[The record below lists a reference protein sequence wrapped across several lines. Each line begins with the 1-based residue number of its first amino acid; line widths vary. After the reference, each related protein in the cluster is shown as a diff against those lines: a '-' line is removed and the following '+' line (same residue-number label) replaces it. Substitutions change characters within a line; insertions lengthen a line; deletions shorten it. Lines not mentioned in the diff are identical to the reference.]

1 MRLFKNRTDA
11 AHELARDLAFLKD
24 EQPLVL
30 GITNGGLQIAAII
43 AESLDA
49 PLDILLIHKLRAPDG
64 SEQIVGAVDEHGR
77 ISMIQSTSR
86 WRHLTTQEMI
96 PAARL
101 AFRDLQ
107 SRQARFRAILPETE
121 VRGRTVL
128 IVDHG
133 IETGAT
139 MLAAIAS
146 VRDRGA
152 RKVVVAAPAGV
163 NKATWH
169 LQDNA
174 DTVVIPHVPS
184 KFRGINYFY
193 EVFED
198 IPDSLIT
205 SILQRWAFSR
215 PEQHAGVKTFILRI
229 KNARSQE
236 LHCELDLPPGVTRG
250 SGPYPAVIFAHDLQ
264 SDAKS
269 QRSVPISRRLAKR
282 GIIGV
287 RMDFTGHG
295 RSDGNSEKVTLEQML
310 EDLRAVYDFVQT
322 LDEVDENS
330 IGLNGAGNGGLIAL
344 CNAAYNNQVKALVLR
359 GPVIGN
365 RHKEAR
371 RVTAP
376 TLIIHAERDTVL
388 ADSMEQLDHEFI
400 VKHQLLRI
408 PDSTRLFHDPISRE
422 LMVSASVDW
431 LVQHLTAKTSKANS
445 CDALSQHADSGDKSE
460 DAASLHKSE

>member
-1 MRLFKNRTDA
+1 MRLFKNRSDA
-11 AHELARDLAFLKD
+11 ANELARDLAFLKE

-30 GITNGGLQIAAII
+30 GIPNGGLQIAAIV

-49 PLDILLIHKLRAPDG
+49 PLDILLIHKLHAPDD

-77 ISMIQSTSR
+77 ISMIQSASR
-86 WRHLTTQEMI
+86 WHHLTTKEMI
-96 PAARL
+96 PAARS
-101 AFRDLQ
+101 AFKVLQ
-107 SRQARFRAILPETE
+107 TRRARFRAILPETD

-128 IVDHG
+128 IIDHG

-152 RKVVVAAPAGV
+152 RKVIVAAPAGMS
-163 NKATWH
+163 KATWQLH
-169 LQDNA
+169 DNA
-174 DTVVIPHVPS
+174 DAVVIPHVPS

-193 EVFED
+193 KVFED
-198 IPDSLIT
+198 IPDSVVA
-205 SILQRWAFSR
+205 SILQRWAFSK
-215 PEQHAGVKTFILRI
+215 PDQHAGVKTFILRI
-229 KNARSQE
+229 KNARQQE

-250 SGPYPAVIFAHDLQ
+250 SGPYPAVIFTHDLQ

-282 GIIGV
+282 GVIGV
-287 RMDFTGHG
+287 RMDFSGHG
-295 RSDGNSEKVTLEQML
+295 RSDGDCEDVTLPQMI
-310 EDLRAVYDFVQT
+310 EDLRAIYEFVQT
-322 LDEVDENS
+322 LDELDENS
-330 IGLNGAGNGGLIAL
+330 IGLNGAGNGGLVAL
-344 CNAAYNNQVKALVLR
+344 CHAANDSLIKAMVLR

-388 ADSMEQLDHEFI
+388 TDSVAQLDHEFN
-400 VKHQLLRI
+400 VTHQLLQI

-431 LVQHLTAKTSKANS
+431 LVKHLSAKKSSVNS
-445 CDALSQHADSGDKSE
+445 RFEPPQQ
-460 DAASLHKSE
+460 DAASIHKSE